1 MPDTAKPSQRAPSR
15 QNRARR
21 VAELI
26 PAAGGASF
34 RRFGFAQSALV
45 ERWIDI
51 VGANYA
57 RHSRPEGL
65 RFPRGK
71 RDGGALHIAVTA
83 ALAPLI
89 RHVEPQLIE
98 RANRILGYA
107 AVARIVLRQG
117 DVTFEPAPA
126 AAQEPAA
133 VPAEARSTLRE
144 VADADL
150 RASLESLARALATAK
165 GPPVVR

>member
-1 MPDTAKPSQRAPSR
+1 MADKPR

-26 PAAGGASF
+26 PDSAGASF
-34 RRFGFAQSALV
+34 RRFGFAQGALV
-45 ERWIDI
+45 ERWAEIA
-51 VGANYA
+51 GANYA

-65 RFPRGK
+65 RFPRGR
-71 RDGGALHIAVTA
+71 RDGGTLHIAVTA
-83 ALAPLI
+83 ALAPLL

-107 AVARIVLRQG
+107 AVAKLAMRQG
-117 DVTFEPAPA
+117 DFDFAAAPAP
-126 AAQEPAA
+126 PAA
-133 VPAEARSTLRE
+133 PASLTPEARSTLKE
-144 VADADL
+144 IGDPEL
-150 RASLESLARALATAK
+150 RSALESLAAALGTAK